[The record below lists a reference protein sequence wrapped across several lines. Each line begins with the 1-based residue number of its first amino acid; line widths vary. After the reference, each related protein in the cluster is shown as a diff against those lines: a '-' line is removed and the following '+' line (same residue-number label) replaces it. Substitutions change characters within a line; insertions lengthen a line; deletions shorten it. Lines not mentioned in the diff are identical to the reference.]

1 MLLIVVF
8 CQALVGCGSSRF
20 PGGELIMFT
29 AVGPHALEGRVFV
42 ARPDG
47 SKVTTVLNPKP
58 SSVGYLAAY
67 GNSLKT
73 FILVSADQATS
84 ANSDV
89 VNITQYT
96 PRTGKLVPLQQQ
108 LPAGEEGSGVPSPDN
123 SQFVVEIGPPGPQLN
138 LWVSDFKT
146 KQFRQLTDGPAQ
158 DFNETWSPDGHQIVF
173 TRLLPPF
180 PSITTQLMTVLSS
193 GGPPTILFGTS
204 DRVGEAAYSPD
215 GKHLAFDS
223 INGLETMDLA
233 TMQRTVILTLAQL
246 HGNPLQ
252 RLTVGSGLA
261 WAKTQETIVLIMLD
275 VSTKRA
281 ELWTLSSDGS
291 NFKKIYTAD
300 PGAAIQSVA
309 FVEN

>member
-20 PGGELIMFT
+20 PSGELIMFT
-29 AVGPHALEGRVFV
+29 AVGPHALEARVFV
-42 ARPDG
+42 VRPDG

-84 ANSDV
+84 ANTDV

-123 SQFVVEIGPPGPQLN
+123 SQFVAEIGPPGPQLN

-146 KQFRQLTDGPAQ
+146 KQYRQLTDGPAQ

-173 TRLLPPF
+173 TRILPPF
-180 PSITTQLMTVLSS
+180 PSITSQLMSVPSQ
-193 GGPPTILFGTS
+193 GGTPTIIFGTDQHVVESAFSS
-204 DRVGEAAYSPD
+204 DGHRLV
-215 GKHLAFDS
+215 FNS

-233 TMQRTVILTLAQL
+233 SMQRNVLITLDQL
-246 HGNPLQ
+246 NGSPLQ
-252 RLTVGSGLA
+252 RITVGRGLA
-261 WAKTQETIVLIMLD
+261 WAKTQETIVLIMRD
-275 VSTKRA
+275 ISTNRA
-281 ELWTLSSDGS
+281 ELWTVASDGS
-291 NFKKIYTAD
+291 NFRKIYTAD
-300 PGAAIQSVA
+300 DGADIQSVA